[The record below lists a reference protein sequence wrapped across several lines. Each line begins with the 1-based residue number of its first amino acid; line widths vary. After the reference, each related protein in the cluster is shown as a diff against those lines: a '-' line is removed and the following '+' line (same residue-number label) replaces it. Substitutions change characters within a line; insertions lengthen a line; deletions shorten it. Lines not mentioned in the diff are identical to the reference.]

1 MAQPGN
7 KTGLSLGMDI
17 LFQEVNPPQPKPA
30 QITVTPPPAPK
41 TAAPKLRQKALEV
54 APATPKLRTVSS
66 VQTAIPKK
74 DYHKNST
81 MLGIRLSKEMAQLVK
96 ARAAAEGKTVNA
108 WMAEIVS
115 RKALNG

>member
-1 MAQPGN
+1 
-7 KTGLSLGMDI
+7 MDI
-17 LFQEVNPPQPKPA
+17 LFQEVPPPQPKPA
-30 QITVTPPPAPK
+30 QVTVTPPSPAIPK
-41 TAAPKLRQKALEV
+41 TASPKSKQKALEV
-54 APATPKLRTVSS
+54 APATPKPRPVLAA
-66 VQTAIPKK
+66 QTTIAKK
-74 DYHKNST
+74 DYHKSST